1 MLAPL
6 ITICL
11 FILGGFYIP
20 FNILNPALN
29 WASWLSMARYGF
41 SALIINEYQ
50 GRIIECDATS
60 KATSCPLPGSEVIA
74 SFGIV
79 GAWESLWLNVAML
92 AVVQV
97 ALRLVTYLLLL
108 RNK

>member
-20 FNILNPALN
+20 FNILNPALK
-29 WASWLSMARYGF
+29 WASWLSIARYGF

-60 KATSCPLPGSEVIA
+60 KAASCPLTGSEVIA
-74 SFGIV
+74 SFGIA

-92 AVVQV
+92 AAIQI

>member
-20 FNILNPALN
+20 FNILNPALK

-41 SALIINEYQ
+41 TALLINEYQ
-50 GRIIECDATS
+50 GRSIECDATS
-60 KATSCPLPGSEVIA
+60 KAASCPLPGSEVIA
-74 SFGIV
+74 SFGIA
-79 GAWESLWLNVAML
+79 GAWNSVWLNVAML
-92 AVVQV
+92 IVIQLV
-97 ALRLVTYLLLL
+97 LRLATYLLLV